1 MLQESVER
9 RLLETQRERGHPT
22 SGDGNVSEGAGS
34 GGGAGDGEDADE
46 GREAGEGGY
55 WFPAYDSYCVANVP
69 ETALS
74 LLSHSSSDAFE
85 HRLPESVF
93 DGVDLDGID
102 TVVLFLL
109 DGFGYEHWTRDYRDH
124 ELLARI
130 TDQGT
135 VTPLTSIYPSETAA
149 AITTLQTGALPVE
162 HGLLGWFQYLAS
174 ADQVITTL
182 PFLTTSGEPLESA
195 APAADPDDLFDA
207 EPVYSRA
214 ADEGIDSYAI
224 QPEAYAESG
233 YSRVSTAGAERIGYG
248 DPAELAATI
257 REVCE
262 SSGSGSESSATSART
277 PTYVYAYEPTIDAV
291 SHVEGTT
298 ADRYQ
303 DELGTITTQ
312 LQQEFVAALESSVA
326 ERTLLLVTADH
337 GLVDT
342 VPSEN
347 IEMEAWEDWP
357 AIRESFRRDEHGEPR
372 LPTGSPRNAHFHVQP
387 DRVADV
393 RERLAAHLGDE
404 AMIVTREEALE
415 RDLFGPSTPSSLFD
429 SRCGDLLVIHRN
441 RGLSWPL
448 PGTDESAVGDQ
459 IGLHGGLTREEMLV
473 PLAAVRLDSLRG

>member
-9 RLLETQRERGHPT
+9 QLFTTQRAGGDFTR
-22 SGDGNVSEGAGS
+22 GDGNTGT
-34 GGGAGDGEDADE
+34 DEDA
-46 GREAGEGGY
+46 GRGEY
-55 WFPAYDSYCVANVP
+55 WFPAYDDYCVANVP

-74 LLSHSSSDAFE
+74 LLSHSSSDTFE
-85 HRLPESVF
+85 HRLPKSVF

-109 DGFGYEHWTRDYRDH
+109 DGFGYEHWKRDYRDH
-124 ELLARI
+124 DLLARI

-149 AITTLQTGALPVE
+149 AITTLQTGSLPVE
-162 HGLLGWFQYLAS
+162 HGLLGWYQYLES

-182 PFLTTSGEPLESA
+182 PFLTTSGEPLESV
-195 APAADPDDLFDA
+195 APDADPRELFDA
-207 EPVYSRA
+207 ETLYARA
-214 ADEGIDSYAI
+214 ADEGIDSYVI
-224 QPEAYAESG
+224 QPEAYADSG
-233 YSRVSTAGAERIGYG
+233 YSRASTAGAERIGYD
-248 DPAELAATI
+248 DPTDLAATI

-262 SSGSGSESSATSART
+262 SSGSGPSSTATST
-277 PTYVYAYEPTIDAV
+277 PTRMPTYIYAYEPTIDAV

-303 DELGTITTQ
+303 DELATITTQ
-312 LQQEFVAALESSVA
+312 LQQEFVGALESSAA

-347 IEMEAWEDWP
+347 IEMGTWDDWP

-372 LPTGSPRNAHFHVQP
+372 LPTGSPRNVHFHVQP
-387 DRVADV
+387 DRIADV
-393 RERLAAHLGDE
+393 RERLETHLGDE
-404 AMIVTREEALE
+404 AMIVTREVALE
-415 RDLFGPSTPSSLFD
+415 GDLFGPGVPSSLFE

>member
-9 RLLETQRERGHPT
+9 RLRATQREHVGSVEAT
-22 SGDGNVSEGAGS
+22 DGATGDASDPEL
-34 GGGAGDGEDADE
+34 GDDDA
-46 GREAGEGGY
+46 AAY
-55 WFPAYDSYCVANVP
+55 WFPAYDDYCVANVP

-74 LLSHSSSDAFE
+74 LLSHSSADAFD
-85 HRLPESVF
+85 HRLPDSVF

-124 ELLARI
+124 DLLARI

-182 PFLTTSGEPLESA
+182 PFLTTSGEPLESV
-195 APAADPDDLFDA
+195 APDADPDDLFDA
-207 EPVYSRA
+207 EPVYTRA
-214 ADEGIDSYAI
+214 VDEGIESYAI
-224 QPEAYAESG
+224 QPEAYADSG
-233 YSRVSTAGAERIGYG
+233 YSRASTAGAERIGYG
-248 DPAELAATI
+248 DPADLAATI

-262 SSGSGSESSATSART
+262 SSGSRPSSTAPSASTRT

-303 DELGTITTQ
+303 DELDTITTQ
-312 LQQEFVAALESSVA
+312 LQREFVAALESSVA

-347 IEMEAWEDWP
+347 IEMATWDDWP
-357 AIRESFRRDEHGEPR
+357 TIRESFRRDEHGEPR
-372 LPTGSPRNAHFHVQP
+372 LPTGSPRNVHFHVQP

-393 RERLAAHLGDE
+393 REQLETHLGDE

-415 RDLFGPSTPSSLFD
+415 RDLFGPGTPSSLFD